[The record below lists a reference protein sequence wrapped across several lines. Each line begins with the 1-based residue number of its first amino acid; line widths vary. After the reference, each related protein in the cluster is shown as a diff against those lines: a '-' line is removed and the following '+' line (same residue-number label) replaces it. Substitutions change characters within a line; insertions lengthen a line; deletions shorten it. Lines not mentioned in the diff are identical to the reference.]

1 MKKADNFDSK
11 KWLVENKIT
20 FQSRLNEDEEE
31 KKYYLA
37 AKSKDG
43 KKHEVFKK
51 NPNYIKTTYDS
62 ALKLINSLKKPKH
75 YIYYVSD
82 IDGNPVD
89 KNGNI
94 INESRL
100 NEEQYSSERVN
111 PRDVEIA
118 GGEVINHNFDTIDMI
133 DLDNGY
139 KVKIVST
146 YWYRDPGVKGYS
158 ERNSEENPMI
168 SGVKTTLIDP
178 SGKPI
183 KNHNFT
189 GSGQWWMLTSGKDE
203 FIPYITDWWK
213 DKMGRMGL

>member
-1 MKKADNFDSK
+1 MKKADNFDAK
-11 KWLVENKIT
+11 QWLVENKIT

-75 YIYYVSD
+75 YTYYVSD

-100 NEEQYSSERVN
+100 NENFEETHEYLEISPENFQPGDYFLRTPVYDNSSEF
-111 PRDVEIA
+111 
-118 GGEVINHNFDTIDMI
+118 FDHKEKIKILSI
-133 DLDNGY
+133 DLPKDGRSDIS
-139 KVKIVST
+139 KVKTEDGEI
-146 YWYRDPGVKGYS
+146 
-158 ERNSEENPMI
+158 
-168 SGVKTTLIDP
+168 
-178 SGKPI
+178 
-183 KNHNFT
+183 
-189 GSGQWWMLTSGKDE
+189 
-203 FIPYITDWWK
+203 
-213 DKMGRMGL
+213 MGLSSTSLYDIARPL